1 MLEGYVGDAGL
12 SAGGTHGAEG
22 GVTLGFFHEDY
33 WPLLFMALMSI
44 SNGWVAS
51 MEMMAGPSL
60 VPDGLQS
67 QAGTIMAFFLVLGLV
82 LGSIVSFGVRAFA
95 CDCNPF
101 LPED

>member
-1 MLEGYVGDAGL
+1 M
-12 SAGGTHGAEG
+12 
-22 GVTLGFFHEDY
+22 TLGFHEDY

-67 QAGTIMAFFLVLGLV
+67 RAGTIMAFFLVLGLV